1 MVDTLALGVLE
12 FDAGVTVVF
21 EILGALV
28 EFAFEASTSCI
39 QHIKSNTNCSRWGK
53 VICQSES
60 KCYFSLLMI
69 KNTER
74 EIQCSEQEAN
84 VFEQMW
90 IKCCEFCLWI
100 YPLFHFNTL
109 VWRGPTRFCF
119 AGFRIPLWCNFNYM
133 GREAVN
139 LFPRGSICPPPRA
152 TDTATRS
159 SVYEKEQD
167 YNYPTI
173 ELVLK

>member
-1 MVDTLALGVLE
+1 
-12 FDAGVTVVF
+12 
-21 EILGALV
+21 
-28 EFAFEASTSCI
+28 
-39 QHIKSNTNCSRWGK
+39 
-53 VICQSES
+53 
-60 KCYFSLLMI
+60 MI

-84 VFEQMW
+84 V
-90 IKCCEFCLWI
+90 
-100 YPLFHFNTL
+100 
-109 VWRGPTRFCF
+109 

-167 YNYPTI
+167 YNYPII